1 MPTVIARVCHVAIY
15 LCGDGPKG
23 VGRMESLEVFPG
35 EIRLLIDAYRG
46 ELREKISE
54 TFRTERLAAW
64 EGLLRRVESE
74 PSLRLICQVRDE
86 RSFA

>member
-1 MPTVIARVCHVAIY
+1 
-15 LCGDGPKG
+15 
-23 VGRMESLEVFPG
+23 MESLEIFPG